1 MLIAI
6 NSILSFHFD
15 KAKRNYLCTL
25 GSAHF
30 SMFREMIVT
39 RMGENRAK

>member
-15 KAKRNYLCTL
+15 KTKRNYLCTL
-25 GSAHF
+25 GSVYF
-30 SMFREMIVT
+30 PMFREMIVT
-39 RMGENRAK
+39 RMGENRAI